1 MSAEIQINRGSD
13 ATLTV
18 RWPGVGDL
26 SAHTF
31 QLLDTD
37 ARLSGR
43 LSVVFDEYIAA
54 VGDDP
59 EVSVLFVLFEGTD
72 PIRPG
77 VSSFRLQATLAGS
90 SVSTGLVRVE
100 IV

>member
-1 MSAEIQINRGSD
+1 MSTGIQINSGSD

-18 RWPGVGDL
+18 RWPAVGDL

-31 QLLDTD
+31 QLLDIG
-37 ARLSGR
+37 ARLNGR
-43 LSVVFDEYIAA
+43 LSAVFDEYIAA
-54 VGDDP
+54 AGDDP
-59 EVSVLFVLFEGTD
+59 EVSVLLVLFEGTD
-72 PIRPG
+72 PIPPG
-77 VSSFRLQATLAGS
+77 LASFRLQATLDGV